1 MRTVNSAALLLL
13 LSFALPATAQP
24 APRAADRALIDTCL
38 QKEKDT
44 PERCIGLVYKGCTD
58 APGGSTTAGLG
69 YCAQRETQVWQE
81 KMQAS
86 LRQLLAGPLGRTQA
100 EPWNRPAENKRERAV
115 PGADI
120 IDDMQ
125 RAWLA
130 WRAKMC
136 DTAAMQYEG
145 GSLSRVIYGDCI
157 FRETARHAL
166 WLAQQVDDNAPR

>member
-1 MRTVNSAALLLL
+1 MRNLKAATLLLL
-13 LSFALPATAQP
+13 VSALPATAQP
-24 APRAADRALIDTCL
+24 APRPADRATIDACL
-38 QKEKDT
+38 QQQKDT
-44 PERCIGLVYKGCTD
+44 PERCIGIVTKACTD

-69 YCAQRETQVWQE
+69 FCAQHEMQVWQE

-86 LRQLLAGPLGRTQA
+86 LKQLRAGPLGQTKA
-100 EPWNRPAENKRERAV
+100 EPWNRPPENKREHAV

-157 FRETARHAL
+157 YRETARHAL
-166 WLAQQVDDNAPR
+166 WLQQQVDDNRPR